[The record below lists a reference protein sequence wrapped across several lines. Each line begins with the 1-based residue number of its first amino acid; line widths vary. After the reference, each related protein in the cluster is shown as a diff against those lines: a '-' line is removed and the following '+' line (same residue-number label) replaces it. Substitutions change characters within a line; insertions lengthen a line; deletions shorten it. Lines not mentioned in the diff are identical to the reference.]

1 MLLTI
6 DTSANLCAAS
16 VSDAGAEL
24 GRCVRDI
31 GTGHA
36 EQLMDVIA
44 EALANAG
51 KSYDDLAG
59 VAVAVGPGSF
69 TGIRVGVSTARG
81 LALALKLPSTGVST
95 LDAIA
100 EEARALLP
108 ARSIVVAVD
117 ARREEVYAAAWDADG
132 ATVAEPEVTGL
143 TDAVALLASLADPVL
158 AGSAV
163 PALVAAAGG
172 AHDVASTLATADI
185 AAYAR
190 LAHRQGFSGER
201 PKPLYLR
208 APDAKPQAS
217 FVLPRRGDAPAE
229 AS

>member
-1 MLLTI
+1 VLLTL
-6 DTSANLCAAS
+6 DTCSSLCAAS

-44 EALANAG
+44 QALEAAG
-51 KSYDDLAG
+51 KDYRDLTG
-59 VAVAVGPGSF
+59 IAVAVGPGSF

-81 LALALKLPSTGVST
+81 LALALKVPSVGVGT

-100 EEARALLP
+100 AEARDAFP
-108 ARSIVVAVD
+108 GRAVLAAID
-117 ARREEVYAAAWDADG
+117 ARREELYLAGYDAG
-132 ATVAEPEVTGL
+132 GVPLIAPAIATPG
-143 TDAVALLASLADPVL
+143 DAVAATGRMDAPVL
-158 AGSAV
+158 AGSA
-163 PALVAAAGG
+163 AQMLAHAAGL
-172 AHDVASTLATADI
+172 HFDIASTSATADI
-185 AAYAR
+185 ATYAR
-190 LAHRQGFSGER
+190 LAHRQGFSGDR

-217 FVLPRRGDAPAE
+217 FVLPRREDAP
-229 AS
+229 